1 MTASWR
7 YNGNFSNAGL
17 SGVVQESRT
26 SNQEGAGDR
35 LRGGVLWTLVVS
47 RPLCHDEA
55 DLREGEER
63 DADKFF
69 VSKALVSCSTRAI
82 SRLASN
88 GPRI

>member
-1 MTASWR
+1 MTASLR

-47 RPLCHDEA
+47 RPLCPN
-55 DLREGEER
+55 DLRDGEER
-63 DADKFF
+63 DADTFF

-82 SRLASN
+82 SRPASN